1 MDQYNLSIM
10 DNQNEGNGELQDLM
24 SFISLKYSKEEIDW
38 YLSLYQQIVVENK
51 VEIKVTSNSNA
62 NEK

>member
-38 YLSLYQQIVVENK
+38 YLSLK
-51 VEIKVTSNSNA
+51 AK
-62 NEK
+62 